1 MSIPLLNLI
10 DIMDGHTNNT
20 SQAAVWYL
28 WKLKRIADVLG
39 IEVTPPP
46 AEADAEEKA

>member
-1 MSIPLLNLI
+1 MSISLLNLI
-10 DIMDGHTNNT
+10 EIMDGHTNKT

-39 IEVTPPP
+39 IEVAPPP
-46 AEADAEEKA
+46 EEAGAEEKT